1 MNEVSVSEA
10 IEMLDGICSVPDIG
24 PDTEFGNLGLD
35 SLMLIEWI
43 SMLEDKLDAEVNIKD
58 LDIEYL
64 GTRSISEVMDVLRG
78 LVVRS

>member
-1 MNEVSVSEA
+1 
-10 IEMLDGICSVPDIG
+10 
-24 PDTEFGNLGLD
+24 
-35 SLMLIEWI
+35 MLIEWI